1 MRLYLAGPMSG
12 IKGFNFPAFHAA
24 AKVLRAAGY
33 IIVSP
38 AETDPPEV
46 QAVAIASPDGKY
58 DGAGKVGGETWGDM
72 LARDVKMLADGI
84 PAGGEGGLEL
94 LTEREAT
101 TIGVDMA
108 DYPDMLHIHGIVLL
122 DGWERSRGARLEA
135 FVGTLTKKRFFRYD
149 AETQSAQH
157 MSEGAIMAILFRNRA
172 NLQAG
177 VARG

>member
-12 IKGFNFPAFHAA
+12 LPGFNFPAFHAA
-24 AKVLRAAGY
+24 AKVLREAGY
-33 IIVSP
+33 IIISP
-38 AETDPPEV
+38 AETDPPDV
-46 QAVAIASPDGKY
+46 QAVALASPDGKY
-58 DGAGKVGGETWGDM
+58 GFDGKVASESWGDM

-84 PAGGEGGLEL
+84 PLETHNGLTAQEQHDFQNGEQP
-94 LTEREAT
+94 
-101 TIGVDMA
+101 VDL
-108 DYPDMLHIHGIVLL
+108 PSTLPIHGIVLL

-157 MSEGAIMAILFRNRA
+157 IGEGAIMAILFRNRA

>member
-72 LARDVKMLADGI
+72 LARDVKMLADGVLTRYESV
-84 PAGGEGGLEL
+84 PVKGCVGHVLEDI
-94 LTEREAT
+94 REP
-101 TIGVDMA
+101 IN
-108 DYPDMLHIHGIVLL
+108 GIVLL